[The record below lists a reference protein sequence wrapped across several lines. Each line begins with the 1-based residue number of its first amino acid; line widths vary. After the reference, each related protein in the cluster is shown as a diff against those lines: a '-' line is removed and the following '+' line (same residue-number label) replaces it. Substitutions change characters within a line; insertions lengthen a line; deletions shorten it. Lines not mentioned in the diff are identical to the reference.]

1 MKALVTGGGGFLGRV
16 IVEKLLK
23 RGTYVRVLGRRKYP
37 FLEEQGVEIV
47 TGDIRNF
54 EAVETA
60 VKDMDTVFHVA
71 SMTGIWGKWKDFFET
86 NVTGTENILKTS
98 KKNGVSRLVYTSTPS
113 VIYGGEENFEN
124 VDETIPYPKKYN
136 CYYPATKAI
145 AEKMVLAEN
154 GKDGL
159 LTVSLRPH
167 LIWGPRDTNLIPR
180 LIERAKSGRLIRVGD
195 GKNLVDIIYVD
206 NATHAHLLAV
216 DRLEEGSP
224 VCGQAYFISQGEPVV
239 LWDWIDHVLFRLKLS
254 PVKKTISY
262 RTAYL
267 LGQLFEG
274 IYTMFHIASEPMMTR
289 FLASQLAKSHFFN
302 IEKAKKE
309 LGYSPVVSHK
319 EGLEEMIK
327 YFSSQIHT
335 DFNDLKNL

>member
-239 LWDWIDHVLFRLKLS
+239 LWDWIDNVIKRKKQKQE
-254 PVKKTISY
+254 KKTISY

-274 IYTMFHIASEPMMTR
+274 IYTMFHIASEPVMTR
-289 FLASQLAKSHFFN
+289 FLASQLAKYHFFN

-319 EGLEEMIK
+319 EGLEQMIK
-327 YFSSQIHT
+327 YFSS
-335 DFNDLKNL
+335 